1 MENNELKERLDYFSQ
16 NLFKVYKI
24 QRFFFMETALIL
36 LSSALVLFFE
46 QPYEASKIKSFG
58 DSLLWSLIMVTSG
71 SFGDQVP
78 ISAWSKVIG
87 IFLAFSGIILLGIII
102 SMFALYFGRKREDF
116 YSKRNYKYLDN
127 LTKEVEALR
136 KEVEF
141 LVKKR

>member
-1 MENNELKERLDYFSQ
+1 MENNEVKEQLDYFSQ
-16 NLFKVYKI
+16 NLFKIYKI
-24 QRFFFMETALIL
+24 QRFFFIETALIL
-36 LSSALVLFFE
+36 LSSVLVLFFE

-58 DSLLWSLIMVTSG
+58 ESLLWSLIMVTSG
-71 SFGDQVP
+71 SFGEQVP
-78 ISAWSKVIG
+78 MSAWSKLIG